1 MDKKLVLQAK
11 KHDKEAFV
19 KLVEN
24 YQVSMY
30 KTAIAILQND
40 EDAADA
46 IQETILKCYEKLSTL
61 KKDSYFKTWMI
72 RILINNCNEML
83 RHKGRVFPT
92 MEMEEGIFE
101 ESGYVDC
108 EWKEILASLEEK
120 YQVVMLLYYSK
131 SLSVKEMPLFWKSA
145 RIQCLQGSPEPE
157 NSFVQSMKEDIFMDD
172 KLFDIFSEET
182 KVPECVLRRVDETLE
197 MIENSAESDRRY
209 RKEEKTGRTSC

>member
-1 MDKKLVLQAK
+1 MENLVKKAK
-11 KHDKEAFV
+11 FGDSGAFAQ
-19 KLVEN
+19 LIRMN
-24 YQVSMY
+24 TQSMY
-30 KTAIAILQND
+30 KVAWAYLKND
-40 EDAADA
+40 EDVADA

-120 YQVVMLLYYSK
+120 YQVVMEIAALLEISQNTVLTR
-131 SLSVKEMPLFWKSA
+131 LSRA
-145 RIQCLQGSPEPE
+145 RKQ
-157 NSFVQSMKEDIFMDD
+157 
-172 KLFDIFSEET
+172 
-182 KVPECVLRRVDETLE
+182 LR
-197 MIENSAESDRRY
+197 AEY
-209 RKEEKTGRTSC
+209 EGGYIHG

>member
-1 MDKKLVLQAK
+1 MKYLIKRAQ
-11 KHDKEAFV
+11 KHDDQAFV
-19 KLVEN
+19 ELIELVK
-24 YQVSMY
+24 QDMY
-30 KTAIAILQND
+30 KTARSYLHKQ
-40 EDAADA
+40 EDIADA

-131 SLSVKEMPLFWKSA
+131 SLSVKEIAALLEISQNTVLTRLSRA
-145 RIQCLQGSPEPE
+145 RKQ
-157 NSFVQSMKEDIFMDD
+157 
-172 KLFDIFSEET
+172 
-182 KVPECVLRRVDETLE
+182 LR
-197 MIENSAESDRRY
+197 AEY
-209 RKEEKTGRTSC
+209 EGGYIHG

>member
-1 MDKKLVLQAK
+1 MKYFPGYFHLMYVKGNTAINFVYCRTQKGAKNLMENLVKKAK
-11 KHDKEAFV
+11 SGDSGAFAQ
-19 KLVEN
+19 LIRMN
-24 YQVSMY
+24 TQSMY
-30 KTAIAILQND
+30 KVAWAYLKND
-40 EDAADA
+40 EDVADA

-108 EWKEILASLEEK
+108 GGGGAVGIDREEK

-131 SLSVKEMPLFWKSA
+131 SLSVKEIAALLEISQNTVLTRLSRA
-145 RIQCLQGSPEPE
+145 RKQ
-157 NSFVQSMKEDIFMDD
+157 
-172 KLFDIFSEET
+172 
-182 KVPECVLRRVDETLE
+182 LR
-197 MIENSAESDRRY
+197 AEY
-209 RKEEKTGRTSC
+209 EGGYIHG

>member
-1 MDKKLVLQAK
+1 MIQLVKRSISGDA
-11 KHDKEAFV
+11 DAFLELME
-19 KLVEN
+19 KNSLA
-24 YQVSMY
+24 MY
-30 KTAIAILQND
+30 KVARGILDND

-46 IQETILKCYEKLSTL
+46 MQDTILTCFEKIHTL
-61 KKDSYFKTWMI
+61 KNPEYFKTWMI

-131 SLSVKEMPLFWKSA
+131 SLSVKEIAALLEISQNTVLTRLSRA
-145 RIQCLQGSPEPE
+145 RKQ
-157 NSFVQSMKEDIFMDD
+157 
-172 KLFDIFSEET
+172 
-182 KVPECVLRRVDETLE
+182 LR
-197 MIENSAESDRRY
+197 AEY
-209 RKEEKTGRTSC
+209 EGGYIHG